1 MNEIAYLKREVK
13 KLKKELSLLLDRVSR
28 LERENSETSTGLF
41 KNESS
46 EETKEDTEWELRE
59 RDNHS

>member
-13 KLKKELSLLLDRVSR
+13 KLKKELGLLLDRVSR
-28 LERENSETSTGLF
+28 LEKESNETPTGLF

-46 EETKEDTEWELRE
+46 EETKEDTE
-59 RDNHS
+59 

>member
-13 KLKKELSLLLDRVSR
+13 KLKKELGLLLDRVSR
-28 LERENSETSTGLF
+28 LERENSETPTGLF

-46 EETKEDTEWELRE
+46 EEAKEDTE
-59 RDNHS
+59 

>member
-28 LERENSETSTGLF
+28 LERENSETSTRLF

-46 EETKEDTEWELRE
+46 EEAKEDTE
-59 RDNHS
+59 